1 MSNSNL
7 VDYIKISPNSTNPRN
22 KPVTKITIHHM
33 AGNFTVEQCGNAFAS
48 KARQA
53 SSNYGIGTD
62 GRVGLYVEEEN
73 RSWASSSRE
82 NDNMAVTIEV
92 ANDVSGGN
100 WHVSDTAFEKL
111 IDLCTDICKRN
122 NIKEL
127 NFTGDKSGNL
137 TMHKYFAATGCP
149 GPYLESRFHYIA
161 SEVNKRL
168 RSKEIPREIENTPDI
183 VKALNE
189 RGIMTN
195 PELWNVK
202 MTSDVNAYWLARKI
216 ANLTENSPMRENK
229 LETVND
235 IVWELNY
242 RGVITDKKLWMKL
255 FEEDKNLYWL
265 GYKAVN
271 MTANKK

>member
-1 MSNSNL
+1 MSNSTL
-7 VDYIKISPNSTNPRN
+7 TDYIKISPNSTNPRN
-22 KPVTKITIHHM
+22 KPITKITIHHM

-62 GRVGLYVEEEN
+62 GRVGLYVEEQN
-73 RSWASSSRE
+73 RSWASSNRE

-92 ANDVSGGN
+92 ANDEIGGN
-100 WHVSDTAFEKL
+100 WHVSDKALKKL
-111 IDLCTDICKRN
+111 IELCTDICKRN
-122 NIKEL
+122 GIKEL
-127 NFTGDKSGNL
+127 KFTGDKSGNL

-149 GPYLESRFHYIA
+149 GPYLESKFPYIA

-168 RSKEIPREIENTPDI
+168 KAKEIPKEIENTPDI

-216 ANLTENSPMRENK
+216 ANLTENSPMREKK
-229 LETVND
+229 LESVND
-235 IVWELNY
+235 IVWELNH
-242 RGVITDKKLWMKL
+242 RGIVVDKKLWLRL

-271 MTANKK
+271 MTKNA